1 MVTITCSVFQNRG
14 RAFSRLFR
22 ESAIGFRLT
31 IAPCQGGTQGYIMQ
45 YPYSYEKKKLNI
57 NIPDHSEAFSDIDID
72 DFIGELLDLNIHARN
87 EIMIDLRNVKHLNSS
102 DLGALIKVKDLLFDN
117 NINLVLLNPSEN
129 VLELLNIVGLS
140 DFFGVAESNQQP
152 G

>member
-1 MVTITCSVFQNRG
+1 MTPLSGQTSHHVREERRVT
-14 RAFSRLFR
+14 
-22 ESAIGFRLT
+22 
-31 IAPCQGGTQGYIMQ
+31 IMQ
-45 YPYSYEKKKLNI
+45 YPYSYEKKKLYI

-102 DLGALIKVKDLLFDN
+102 DLGALIKVKDLLLDN